1 MVWTEEMRQKAAAT
15 REATKLKKQKRDARR
30 EEKLSKI
37 GQPIHLSESGE
48 MPNGP
53 LPEVSTKGADTATWG
68 TKPWFLPTHA
78 EWQAMDLESVHAL
91 VQKIQ
96 ACYQEGAQVLNQR
109 KSDQS
114 RADGTYVCVV
124 CHKKKPQVI
133 DNHPNYVWRDDRPDP
148 KTRIYVTRMICSQNC
163 YFRGSNAGSLTAAG
177 SAFSPEKSSP
187 KGAA

>member
-1 MVWTEEMRQKAAAT
+1 MAVVWTEEMKAKAAAT
-15 REATKLKKQKRDARR
+15 RALNKEKKQKREARR
-30 EEKLSKI
+30 QEKIAANDREADQSPDAI
-37 GQPIHLSESGE
+37 EDE
-48 MPNGP
+48 
-53 LPEVSTKGADTATWG
+53 PEQKTS
-68 TKPWFLPTHA
+68 KPWFLPTHA
-78 EWQAMDLESVHAL
+78 EWQAMDIEAVHAL

>member
-1 MVWTEEMRQKAAAT
+1 MAVVWTEEMKAKAAAT
-15 REATKLKKQKRDARR
+15 RAETLRRKRERQRRRDEKENTTR
-30 EEKLSKI
+30 EEEVLSAIPKDKEEN
-37 GQPIHLSESGE
+37 Q
-48 MPNGP
+48 
-53 LPEVSTKGADTATWG
+53 VS
-68 TKPWFLPTHA
+68 KPWFLPTHA
-78 EWQAMDLESVHAL
+78 EWQTMDLEAVHAL